1 MSTISEPVRK
11 DSGRII
17 ASGAVRAWFSEYGS
31 INDLERIGMESGQE
45 KCFEKETNT
54 LAASE

>member
-31 INDLERIGMESGQE
+31 INYLERIGMESGQE